1 MLKPDFRKVC
11 IAFFCGFVD
20 RFYPRYFAAFDTA
33 FPLFIFFLVQI
44 SDRFFRRLRR
54 IPAIRFL
61 DGYFDFIPVDF
72 RRSHFRAGVQCFLD
86 FCRVIFTKLIV
97 RIPPRKEGRS
107 LSVLVSLYSVLCD
120 VSGDCFYSVFVRAAT
135 LGQKRYVFFA
145 FFVVEIFIFVDKV
158 CNTVSNLFPLQNHS
172 DFVFGVLS
180 VTMAKFHSLA
190 VSPYLVIVAA
200 TARAVFSP

>member
-1 MLKPDFRKVC
+1 MLEPDFRQVG
-11 IAFFCGFVD
+11 IAFFCGFAYG
-20 RFYPRYFAAFDTA
+20 FYRRYLTAFDTVL
-33 FPLFIFFLVQI
+33 PLFIFFRVQI
-44 SDRFFRRLRR
+44 SDRFFRRLLR

-86 FCRVIFTKLIV
+86 FCRVILTKLIV
-97 RIPPRKEGRS
+97 RIPPRKEARS

-135 LGQKRYVFFA
+135 LGQKRYIFFA

-158 CNTVSNLFPLQNHS
+158 GNTVSNLFPLQNHS

-180 VTMAKFHSLA
+180 VPMAKFHSLA
-190 VSPYLVIVAA
+190 VSPYLVIVTA